1 MVKFHVPRCPSRN
14 INPLLELPKLTPIL
28 KRNFY
33 SVVDFVLVF
42 QRGYTRVR
50 AIEIQR
56 CASKSQP
63 AAYFVCTFC
72 RVRVVRSCALT
83 CSPPPTTD
91 TAFEAWRERGIPV
104 PHFRRFAR
112 FHRRFATPGGDS
124 SALTDSSRR
133 GLLPRAGGRFLP
145 RAKLPRDG
153 EASLRGHAPAKLPR
167 VGGSFAV
174 LTAAF
179 QHCTATCPLNLLNR
193 PRLQLHPL

>member
-1 MVKFHVPRCPSRN
+1 MHILSTYYQTQ
-14 INPLLELPKLTPIL
+14 LTIL
-28 KRNFY
+28 ISQFLFRRRLC
-33 SVVDFVLVF
+33 SVF
-42 QRGYTRVR
+42 QRGHTRVR

-112 FHRRFATPGGDS
+112 FHRRFATPAGDS
-124 SALTDSSRR
+124 SAPTDSSRR

-145 RAKLPRDG
+145 RAKLPRDC
-153 EASLRGHAPAKLPR
+153 EASLRGHAPVAP
-167 VGGSFAV
+167 SP
-174 LTAAF
+174 
-179 QHCTATCPLNLLNR
+179 C
-193 PRLQLHPL
+193 